1 MKTKGKITL
10 LLAVVAALLIGANA
24 FVMLS
29 EDDNAPVINLPSGT
43 AQYTEGMTDSELLE
57 GVTAT
62 DDRDGDVSDSI
73 RVGEILRSGDGSQV
87 TVVYVARDSKDNI
100 AQASRIMQTSTYGAQ
115 PSAEDS
121 QEESGPVE
129 NSGDA
134 SGGETAAQ
142 IETPEP
148 TEVPVENTQTDAN
161 ELGRAEN
168 DAAIAALPAGAPRM
182 YLTEYAVSIPVGTE
196 FNSLGYVE
204 DIQDDLDLRDELF
217 TKIQITGNVDITTPG
232 TYELFYYV
240 IDNDGNTS
248 NQARLSVTVA

>member
-29 EDDNAPVINLPSGT
+29 EDDNAPTINLPSGT

-100 AQASRIMQTSTYGAQ
+100 AQASRIMQTSAVSTQ
-115 PSAEDS
+115 PAPENV
-121 QEESGPVE
+121 QEESEPEDNTGE
-129 NSGDA
+129 
-134 SGGETAAQ
+134 ETAAQ
-142 IETPEP
+142 PETPEP
-148 TEVPVENTQTDAN
+148 TEAPVENNQEDAN

-168 DAAIAALPAGAPRM
+168 EAAIAALPDGAPRM

-204 DIQDDLDLRDELF
+204 DIQDDLDNRDELF